1 MNIYQQ
7 IIILLSTIFLVCCST
22 KTAQTES
29 EKNVPQNSAISL
41 KPLDTISTNSPMPEN
56 KLEEAKD
63 AQNNVLSYFYEIYPK
78 GSGKPVDGLNF
89 LEKDISNGYLR
100 VTGNMEGYIVFTL
113 FKGDKFDWIIEQ
125 ITGCGPECDQR
136 FQVYKFENGK
146 LSSKKTFDSLFPK
159 KKVDEHVAKLVKK
172 LPKGHTNQE
181 LQSWIKLPQS
191 GKSIDVLIVEQ
202 NPGHTSGIVSV
213 YQAGKLDWNGSGF
226 NFLPLNPKKPSPIDI
241 SSVR

>member
-1 MNIYQQ
+1 MR
-7 IIILLSTIFLVCCST
+7 ILLLQ
-22 KTAQTES
+22 K
-29 EKNVPQNSAISL
+29 
-41 KPLDTISTNSPMPEN
+41 
-56 KLEEAKD
+56 
-63 AQNNVLSYFYEIYPK
+63 Y
-78 GSGKPVDGLNF
+78 
-89 LEKDISNGYLR
+89 
-100 VTGNMEGYIVFTL
+100 
-113 FKGDKFDWIIEQ
+113 WIIEQ

-226 NFLPLNPKKPSPIDI
+226 NFLPINPKKPSPIDI